1 MTAPLPLTL
10 LLCAVQ
16 MLAMTGSLTFQ
27 ALIPVFIRE
36 WTLTNTEAAWI
47 GGASY
52 VGYAVAAPILVAATD
67 RVDARSIVLCA
78 CLVGCVGGFGFA
90 LFAEG
95 FWSAAGW
102 RVLTGVAIAGSYM
115 PGLKALTD
123 RLPEGRP
130 GGRYPALYAATFSLA
145 SAASLFLAGLLTGIY
160 GWHAAFALTG
170 FTAITGAALVA
181 FLPKRPPRAAAG
193 SGHTLTRVGAVLR
206 DPRPMRF
213 ILAYA
218 GHSWEMFAFRT
229 WIVAF
234 LTFVAAGSGDG
245 NLVLVGTVATVLIVV
260 GLPAGL
266 VGNELAERTGRRR
279 AVAILMFASA
289 AMAALMALTTGQ
301 GFVLVASL
309 ALVYGALVMADNSA
323 ILVGNIQST
332 PPERRGAAIAVQTFL
347 AATMALLS
355 PLAIGGVLDA
365 FGAGSLAWG
374 LAFCVMGLG
383 AAVGA
388 LAVLWPG
395 ERERA

>member
-67 RVDARSIVLCA
+67 RIDARSIVLCA
-78 CLVGCVGGFGFA
+78 CLVGCIGGFGFA
-90 LFAEG
+90 VFAEG

-145 SAASLFLAGLLTGIY
+145 SAASLFLAGLLTGIF
-160 GWHAAFALTG
+160 GWQAAFALTG
-170 FTAITGAALVA
+170 FTALTGAALVTL
-181 FLPKRPPRAAAG
+181 LPKRPPRAAAG

-206 DPRPMRF
+206 DPKPMRF

-218 GHSWEMFAFRT
+218 GHSWEMFGFRT

-245 NLVLVGTVATVLIVV
+245 SLVLVGTVATVLIVV
-260 GLPAGL
+260 GLPAGML
-266 VGNELAERTGRRR
+266 GNELAERAGRRR

-289 AMAALMALTTGQ
+289 AMAALMAFATGQ
-301 GFVLVASL
+301 GFILVTCL

-332 PPERRGAAIAVQTFL
+332 PAERRGAAIAVQTFL

-365 FGAGSLAWG
+365 FGAGALAWG
-374 LAFCVMGLG
+374 FAFGVMGLG

-388 LAVLWPG
+388 LAVLWPAG
-395 ERERA
+395 RERV